1 MYSLIAKRMAADS
14 MLSLKVSRVMG
25 ITNIRFASGPPLK
38 EKEKGDEK
46 VYFSKGECKFYFY
59 R

>member
-14 MLSLKVSRVMG
+14 MLSLKFSRVMVL
-25 ITNIRFASGPPLK
+25 TNLRFASAPPLK
-38 EKEKGDEK
+38 DKEKGDEK
-46 VYFSKGECKFYFY
+46 VYFSKSECKFRLY